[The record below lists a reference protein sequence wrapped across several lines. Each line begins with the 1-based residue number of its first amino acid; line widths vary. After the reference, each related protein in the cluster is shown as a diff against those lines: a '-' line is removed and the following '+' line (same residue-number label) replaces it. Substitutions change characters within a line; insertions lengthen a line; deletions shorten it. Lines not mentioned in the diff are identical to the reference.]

1 MMVDNQR
8 VTAAPPRAVETADR
22 VRSATLVT
30 SNQYL
35 NKLSLK
41 P

>member
-8 VTAAPPRAVETADR
+8 VTAPPRAVETADR